1 MSMSNAERQ
10 KRYRERMHAAARQ
23 WNAISATWTTADIIP
38 TDHPNDT
45 HPPIALIRALSG
57 PTVPEPP
64 LVEFVA
70 LADVPG
76 WIVEVR

>member
-1 MSMSNAERQ
+1 M
-10 KRYRERMHAAARQ
+10 
-23 WNAISATWTTADIIP
+23 SATADTLAI
-38 TDHPNDT
+38 DHRNDT

-57 PTVPEPP
+57 PAVPEPP

-70 LADVPG
+70 LDELPG